1 MNTHIMKKI
10 FNWILVLFAA
20 AALAGCLGD
29 NYQQPDAAFHGG
41 VFDAETGELMLQ
53 DIGGEGS
60 QIEVLEWTKD
70 KDGNLIYPKPDTRRL
85 NFMTDGNYRD
95 NNFFKGDYRVQ
106 FNLVNF
112 NPATVQLSSKDSE
125 IWDDSVTVTDEET
138 GETRTTDFKVIH
150 LAGDT
155 EMNITALPWCRV
167 TVKELYF
174 DEAKQRVFAQFEVET
189 TTDDPLK
196 EVGLFCD
203 ESSHVSYSINYFG
216 AQSTKQVKVD
226 KVLKEPTVF
235 TVKMPLE
242 MFQDK
247 DSGKDYYVRC
257 GARSS
262 HTDARWNYAP
272 AVKIHI
278 DMKPVETKPLGIR
291 WDLFDKKYIDMWVKG
306 KHRTVDVIYFDDKDF
321 KSGDGSVVSVAGPV
335 TEESGFRHTWYLSPG
350 EDNPIEP
357 PFDITSIPEEG
368 CHMIL
373 TLYVSDASKFNYDA
387 ESQIEITSS
396 AVEDKEEVGWT
407 FGQFR
412 FKNGWQTIDLSM
424 PTAASKMGE
433 LYRKKINWF
442 RFYHKDFI
450 GSVTLKFDEIRFYY
464 KTMLESCD
472 NVGGWAGTGPIVL
485 DESELQ
491 EGEGSISTVNNADG
505 IRLQKT
511 WVSEYVPTSKE
522 GGHFQFWLY
531 VSDASAFNGVDNQV
545 EIGSAQKADAQEL
558 HWTLPT
564 LKDGW
569 NKVDLKLEDAVS
581 VPDEKGEVMDLRN
594 MSWFRVYSNC
604 KLPAGSVTMKVDR
617 LRFYK
622 EGYNKAEIADF
633 AD

>member
-1 MNTHIMKKI
+1 MKKI
-10 FNWILVLFAA
+10 FNWLLILFAA
-20 AALAGCLGD
+20 AAFTACLGD
-29 NYQQPDAAFHGG
+29 NYPQPDSAFHGS
-41 VFDAETGELMLQ
+41 VVDAETGDLILQ

-60 QIEVLEWTKD
+60 NIEVLEWTKD

-112 NPATVQLSSKDSE
+112 NPKTVELSSKDSE

-150 LAGDT
+150 LGGDT
-155 EMNITALPWCRV
+155 EMNIKAVPWCRV
-167 TVKELYF
+167 TVKEIFF

-189 TTDDPLK
+189 TTEDALK

-203 ESSHVSYSINYFG
+203 ESPHVSYSINYYG
-216 AQSTKQVKVD
+216 AQATKQVEVN
-226 KVLKEPTVF
+226 KVLTEPTLF
-235 TVKMPLE
+235 TIKMPLE
-242 MFQDK
+242 MFQDR
-247 DSGKDYYVRC
+247 DSGKDYYVRV
-257 GARSS
+257 GA
-262 HTDARWNYAP
+262 HTSAVDARWNYAP

-291 WDLFDKKYIDMWVKG
+291 WDLFDKKYEQFWMDCKHKSIDQL
-306 KHRTVDVIYFDDKDF
+306 YFDDKDF
-321 KSGDGSVVSVAGPV
+321 KSGDGCYVAVSGPV
-335 TEESGFRHTWYLSPG
+335 TEGESRFTTYIMSGVG
-350 EDNPIEP
+350 MPITP
-357 PFDITSIPEEG
+357 KFDITSIPEEG
-368 CHMIL
+368 CHMLL
-373 TLYVSDASKFNYDA
+373 TLYVSDASKFIYNE
-387 ESQIEITSS
+387 ESQIELNSS
-396 AVEDKEEVGWT
+396 SEYDGDEVAWT

-412 FKNGWQTIDLSM
+412 CKNGWQTLDLSLA
-424 PTAASKMGE
+424 TAASKIGKMD
-433 LYRKKINWF
+433 YKRISWF
-442 RFYHKDFI
+442 RFYHKDFE
-450 GSVTLKFDEIRFYY
+450 GNVTVKFDEIRFYY

-472 NVGGWAGTGPIVL
+472 NVGGWAGTGPIIL
-485 DESELQ
+485 DEGDLQ
-491 EGEGSISTVNNADG
+491 EGEGCISTVNNADG

-511 WVSEYVPTSKE
+511 WVSEYVPTPME

-558 HWTLPT
+558 HWKLPT
-564 LKDGW
+564 LVDGW
-569 NKVDLKLEDAVS
+569 NKIDLKLEDAVS
-581 VPDEKGEVMDLRN
+581 VPDEKGDEMDLRS

-622 EGYNKAEIADF
+622 EGYNKPEIADF
-633 AD
+633 SD

>member
-1 MNTHIMKKI
+1 MKKI
-10 FNWILVLFAA
+10 FNWILFICLA
-20 AALAGCLGD
+20 AALQACLGD

-106 FNLVNF
+106 FSLTNF
-112 NPATVQLSSKDSE
+112 NPATVKLSSKDSE
-125 IWDDSVTVTDEET
+125 IWDDSVTTTDEET
-138 GETRTTDFKVIH
+138 GETRTTEFKVIH

-167 TVKELYF
+167 SVKELYF

-189 TTDDPLK
+189 TTDDALK

-203 ESSHVSYSINYFG
+203 ESPHVSYSINYFG
-216 AQSTKQVKVD
+216 AQSTKQVAVN
-226 KVLKEPTVF
+226 KVLKEPTLF

-247 DSGKDYYVRC
+247 DSGKDYYVRA

-278 DMKPVETKPLGIR
+278 DMKPVEVKPLGIR
-291 WDLFDKKYIDMWVKG
+291 WDLFDKKYEEFWLKC
-306 KHRTVDVIYFDDKDF
+306 KHKSLDQLYFDDKDF
-321 KSGDGSVVSVAGPV
+321 KSGDGCMVAVSGPV
-335 TEESGFRHTWYLSPG
+335 PADEPYRFTTYIMSG
-350 EDNPIEP
+350 EDMPITP

-368 CHMIL
+368 CYMRL
-373 TLYVSDASKFNYDA
+373 TLYVSDASKFNYD
-387 ESQIEITSS
+387 EQSQIELNSS
-396 AVEDKEEVGWT
+396 SRYDAEEVAWT

-412 FKNGWQTIDLSM
+412 LKNGWQTLDLSM
-424 PTAASKMGE
+424 PLAASKIGE
-433 LYRKKINWF
+433 FDRKRITWF
-442 RFYHKDFI
+442 RFYHKDFE
-450 GSVTLKFDEIRFYY
+450 GNVTVKFDEIRFFY

-472 NVGGWAGTGPIVL
+472 AVGGWAGTGPVTL
-485 DESELQ
+485 DESDCQ
-491 EGEGSISTVNNADG
+491 EGEGAVSTVNNADG

-511 WVSEYVPTSKE
+511 WVSEYVPTPKE
-522 GGHFQFWLY
+522 DGHFQFWLF

-545 EIGSAQKADAQEL
+545 EIGSAQHADEQEL
-558 HWTLPT
+558 HWKLPT
-564 LKDGW
+564 LQDGW
-569 NKVDLKLEDAVS
+569 NNVDLKLEDAV
-581 VPDEKGEVMDLRN
+581 VVGEEMDLRSMN
-594 MSWFRVYSNC
+594 WFRVYSNC
-604 KLPAGSVTMKVDR
+604 KLTAGSVTMKVDR

-622 EGYNKAEIADF
+622 EGYNREDIADF

>member
-1 MNTHIMKKI
+1 MKKI
-10 FNWILVLFAA
+10 FNWLLILSVS
-20 AALAGCLGD
+20 AALTACLGD
-29 NYQQPDAAFHGG
+29 NYPQPDSAFHGG

-70 KDGNLIYPKPDTRRL
+70 KDGNLIYPRPDTRRL

-106 FNLVNF
+106 FNLTNF

-138 GETRTTDFKVIH
+138 GESRTTDFKVIH
-150 LAGDT
+150 LGGDT

-167 TVKELYF
+167 AVKEIYF

-203 ESSHVSYSINYFG
+203 ESPHVSYSINYFG

-247 DSGKDYYVRC
+247 DSGKDYYVRA

-278 DMKPVETKPLGIR
+278 DMKPVEVKPLGIR
-291 WDLFDKKYIDMWVKG
+291 WDLFDKKYEDLWIKG

-321 KSGDGSVVSVAGPV
+321 KSGDGCFVSVAGPV
-335 TEESGFRHTWYLSPG
+335 TEETGYRHTWYMSPG
-350 EDNPIEP
+350 EHNPINP
-357 PFDITSIPEEG
+357 AFDITSIPEEG
-368 CHMIL
+368 CHMLL
-373 TLYVSDASKFNYDA
+373 TIYVSDASKFRYDA
-387 ESQIEITSS
+387 ESQIEVTSS
-396 AVEDKEEVGWT
+396 AVEDEDEVGWT
-407 FGQFR
+407 FGQFKC
-412 FKNGWQTIDLSM
+412 KNGWQTLDLCM
-424 PTAASKMGE
+424 PTAASIIGTMD
-433 LYRKKINWF
+433 RKRINWF
-442 RFYHKDFI
+442 RFYHKDFEGNLTI
-450 GSVTLKFDEIRFYY
+450 KFDEIRFYY
-464 KTMLESCD
+464 KTLLESCD
-472 NVGGWAGTGPIVL
+472 AVDGWGGSSPVTL
-485 DESELQ
+485 DESDCQ
-491 EGEGSISTVNNADG
+491 EGEGAVSTVNDANG

-511 WVSEYVPTSKE
+511 WGGEYVPTPME

-545 EIGSAQKADAQEL
+545 EIGSAQHADEKEI
-558 HWTLPT
+558 HWSLSTLR
-564 LKDGW
+564 DGW
-569 NKVDLKLEDAVS
+569 NKVDLKLEDAIV
-581 VPDEKGEVMDLRN
+581 VGDGIDLRS
-594 MSWFRVYSNC
+594 MQWFRVYSNC
-604 KLPAGSVTMKVDR
+604 KLTAGSVTMKVDR

-622 EGYNKAEIADF
+622 EGYNKEEIADF

>member
-1 MNTHIMKKI
+1 MKKI
-10 FNWILVLFAA
+10 FNWILFICLA
-20 AALAGCLGD
+20 AALQACLGD

-106 FNLVNF
+106 FSLTNF

-138 GETRTTDFKVIH
+138 GETRTTNFKVIH
-150 LAGDT
+150 LGGDT

-167 TVKELYF
+167 TVKDIYF
-174 DEAKQRVFAQFEVET
+174 DEAKQRVFAQFEVECT
-189 TTDDPLK
+189 TADPLK
-196 EVGLFCD
+196 EVGVFCD
-203 ESSHVSYSINYFG
+203 ESHHVSYSINYFG

-247 DSGKDYYVRC
+247 DSGKDYYVRV

-278 DMKPVETKPLGIR
+278 DIKPVVTKPLGIR
-291 WDLFDKKYIDMWVKG
+291 WDLFDGKYEETWLNGMHKSLDQL
-306 KHRTVDVIYFDDKDF
+306 YFDDKDF
-321 KSGDGSVVSVAGPV
+321 KSGDGSFVAISGPIPDG
-335 TEESGFRHTWYLSPG
+335 ESFRFTTFMMPEVRKG
-350 EDNPIEP
+350 IKPA
-357 PFDITSIPEEG
+357 FDISAIPEEG
-368 CHMIL
+368 CYMQL
-373 TLYVSDASKFNYDA
+373 TMYVSDASHFRYD
-387 ESQIEITSS
+387 ENSQIEIGSN
-396 AVEDKEEVGWT
+396 AIYDDEEVGWT

-412 FKNGWQTIDLSM
+412 CKNGWQTLDLSL
-424 PTAASKMGE
+424 PEAASQLGSFRRNKV
-433 LYRKKINWF
+433 NWF
-442 RFYHKDFI
+442 RFYHKEFD
-450 GSVTLKFDEIRFYY
+450 GNTTLKFDEIRFYY
-464 KTMLESCD
+464 KTMIESCD
-472 NVGGWAGTGPIVL
+472 ELGGFVGSGEVTL
-485 DESELQ
+485 DESDLQ
-491 EGEGSISTVNNADG
+491 EGEASVSTVNNADM
-505 IRLQKT
+505 IRLEKT
-511 WVSEYVPTSKE
+511 WVSKYIPTPVK
-522 GGHFQFWLY
+522 GGHFEFWLY

-545 EIGSAQKADAQEL
+545 EIGSEYKADVCEL
-558 HWTLPT
+558 NWKLPT
-564 LKDGW
+564 LHDGW
-569 NKVDLKLEDAVS
+569 NKVDLKLEEARS
-581 VPDEKGEVMDLRN
+581 VGGDMDMRH
-594 MSWFRVYSNC
+594 MRWFRVYSTC

-622 EGYNKAEIADF
+622 EGYDPALADF
-633 AD
+633 